1 MIRRVR
7 GRAGIRARLLTAALP
22 AILALLAVGPVQVAA
37 QVTPA
42 PAAPPLGALPAP
54 SDSRPNVVVFM
65 VDDLPPLDGRMYA
78 ALPNI
83 KDIFVDH
90 GVQFSNFSAETP
102 LCCPARAGF
111 LTGQHTWHHG
121 VDRNAAWLFHPEMT
135 IATQL
140 QSAGYQTM
148 LVGKYLNGY
157 SRLAPAVPP
166 GWDLFSAKEGDD
178 YYNYSFWNN
187 GNPKAE
193 KHGSKP
199 TDYLTDVIRKKV
211 MADLAAE
218 DPAKPLFAWF
228 AVNAPHKPWIPAPRN
243 VNDPR
248 CARMAPWNPPNYAEK
263 DVSDKPPFVR
273 SAPRFNAAQ
282 LRNPN
287 GFDLRP
293 ICRTLLSVDDL
304 VGRVKAE
311 LEQQGRLD
319 NTIFVFTGDNGM
331 NFGAHRLDSKLGPYE
346 TGIPFFVSW
355 PARLGT
361 TPRTVTDN
369 VENIDFAPTICELA
383 ACTLG
388 PYPNGQATPDGQS
401 FAPLLLG
408 TATSMGRDSII
419 EDLPFGQQGVP
430 AWYAVRSTAASKL
443 AGAGCQAAALNGC
456 RWHYIRYL
464 DGFEELYDDSGGP
477 CIKWQQHGVG
487 DPCEL
492 KNLASSA
499 VYLPV
504 LTAMRYRL
512 NVLAGNPMGSL

>member
-1 MIRRVR
+1 VIRRVR
-7 GRAGIRARLLTAALP
+7 GRAGIRVRLLTVASAT
-22 AILALLAVGPVQVAA
+22 ILALLSVSPAPVAA
-37 QVTPA
+37 QVSPASAAA
-42 PAAPPLGALPAP
+42 PAGALPAAP
-54 SDSRPNVVVFM
+54 DSRPNVVVFM
-65 VDDLPPLDGRMYA
+65 VDDLPPLDGRMYD

-83 KDIFVDH
+83 RDIWVNH
-90 GVQFSNFSAETP
+90 GVQFSNFAAETP

-121 VDRNAAWLFHPEMT
+121 VDRNAAWLFHPQMT

-140 QSAGYQTM
+140 QGAGYQTM

-166 GWDLFSAKEGDD
+166 GWDMFSAKEGDD

-199 TDYLTDVIRKKV
+199 ADYLTDVIRTKV
-211 MADLAAE
+211 MADLAAD
-218 DPAKPLFAWF
+218 DPTKPIFAWF
-228 AVNAPHKPWIPAPRN
+228 AVNAPHKPWTPAPRN

-248 CARMAPWNPPNYAEK
+248 CANMAPWDPPNYAEAN
-263 DVSDKPPFVR
+263 VSDKPPYVQA
-273 SAPRFNAAQ
+273 SPRFDPAQ

-293 ICRTLLSVDDL
+293 ICRTLLDVDQL
-304 VGRVKAE
+304 VGQIKTVLAR
-311 LEQQGRLD
+311 QNRLD

-346 TGIPFFVSW
+346 TGIPFFISW
-355 PARLGT
+355 PAKLGT
-361 TPRTVTDN
+361 SPRTVSDN

-383 ACTLG
+383 GCTMG
-388 PYPNGQATPDGQS
+388 PYPNGQASPDGQS
-401 FAPLLLG
+401 FVPLLLG
-408 TATSMGRDSII
+408 TATSMKRDSIV

-430 AWYAVRSTAASKL
+430 EWYAVRSTGASTL
-443 AGAGCQAAALNGC
+443 ADAGCQAAALDGC

-464 DGFEELYDDSGGP
+464 DGFEELYDDSGAP
-477 CIKWQQHGVG
+477 CIGWNTRQVG

-492 KNLASSA
+492 KNLASNPA
-499 VYLPV
+499 YLPI

-512 NVLAGNPMGSL
+512 NVLAGNPMGSI